1 MMITKLYKC
10 IPKFWGT
17 FFIAFTFLCFFFS
30 SQTLTVEAVGQRDV
44 ETNISKIND
53 GVTNWRAETYATT
66 TNDVGQIPLGG
77 NAYLDYTFGAARDA
91 NNNVVQSGAD
101 NTILT
106 DSGIATGSSSLYNS
120 KINIFFNNNGKY
132 YGILHQGAN
141 SYKGGSPGNASDTS
155 LDFALVTGI
164 SELSYSNFSILK
176 QLKYKVYYTGTENGK
191 PVYKIGGYVFNQS
204 IYAEILLRPSP
215 SGAPIVQRELYLYNP
230 STSKKTFQVY
240 FGEDTDLDSTGAN
253 SSDDVPMYAI
263 GNNKGLYL
271 YSSKIAPTNSSKIFV
286 TNDVTDGFANYMGQ
300 AYNNAFN
307 WSLKGKPLNGRTG
320 DLTSPKLTYNLD
332 DSNNIGDY
340 SRPAG
345 SPLLYG
351 VGAGGA
357 IFPIVNNN
365 NEQDSAYTLR
375 WKPTTLNPGQTTHY
389 SSAIGGTLPGY
400 ATPTVSKT
408 CVNKTRNINNSQIG
422 DTLQFTLTVS
432 ISGSSWDYNRLLDT
446 MPTGLTLDPNSVK
459 YVWTEKE
466 PSGSGSNL
474 HDVDVIKSS
483 YGVPASSTTNNTID
497 YDPNTT
503 IGDKGKY
510 VVTYDATIN
519 NKATPNIT
527 NNAYFTGHN
536 HVHNNGDVTS
546 PATKSIP
553 VTLPN
558 FKYQFTNQIRNDTT
572 DPDGAFS
579 SSTNG
584 KQGDII
590 EYQTTLSPIGID
602 FLKSG
607 HFNDVV
613 PDGLELVPD
622 SITVNGSKQ
631 NTLDFDTSSI
641 TSGNPLTVDFKA
653 KITNINKATVT
664 NTATITNAVI
674 NPSINYG
681 TLISDNADLNIEET
695 LPTTSFVE
703 VPSTIDF
710 GSTTS
715 IGNPRMLNNIRT
727 DGKLIINHSANTPFN
742 VSVAYDNSTDPI
754 ESNGNKLI
762 TSDSD
767 NAMMFDQSS
776 DGETPNWKPIVID
789 PGVPIKSGGFSGSY
803 NNYDLSGYIGL
814 NKWKLL
820 VPANSKAGQ
829 YSGEITWS
837 IDDTPQ

>member
-1 MMITKLYKC
+1 MMMTKLYKC
-10 IPKFWGT
+10 IPKFLGA
-17 FFIAFTFLCFFFS
+17 FFIVFILMCFFS
-30 SQTLTVEAVGQRDV
+30 NQTLTVEGAGQGDV

-53 GVTNWRAETYATT
+53 GITNWKAQTYAST
-66 TNDVGQIPLGG
+66 TNNVGEISLGG
-77 NAYLDYTFGAARDA
+77 KDSLDYTFGAARDA
-91 NNNVVQSGAD
+91 NNNVVLNGAD
-101 NTILT
+101 NTILA
-106 DSGIATGSSSLYNS
+106 DSGVSGATSLYNS

-132 YGILHQGAN
+132 YGILHQGTN

-164 SELSYSNFSILK
+164 ATLSYSNYSILK
-176 QLKYKVYYTGTENGK
+176 QMKYKVYYTGTDSRSK
-191 PVYKIGGYVFNQS
+191 PVYKIGGFLSNQG
-204 IYAEILLRPSP
+204 IYAEILLRPSL

-230 STSKKTFQVY
+230 TTSIKKFQIY
-240 FGEDTDLDSTGAN
+240 YGEDTDMDSNGSN
-253 SSDDVPMYAI
+253 SSDNVPMYAI

-271 YSSKIAPTNSSKIFV
+271 YSTQIASDASSKLLI
-286 TNDVTDGFANYMGQ
+286 TNDVTDGFDNYMGE
-300 AYNNAFN
+300 AFTSPYD
-307 WSLKGKPLNGRTG
+307 WSKKGKPSGNSGT
-320 DLTSPKLTYNLD
+320 LTSPMLTFGQDGLD
-332 DSNNIGDY
+332 NRGDY
-340 SRPAG
+340 DRVAG

-351 VGAGGA
+351 VGSGGT
-357 IFPIVNNN
+357 IFPIVNGDGI
-365 NEQDSAYTLR
+365 QDSAYVLR
-375 WKPTTLNPGQTTHY
+375 WKPTAINPGQTTHY

-408 CVNKTRNINNSQIG
+408 YVNETRNNGTNQVG
-422 DTLQFTLTVS
+422 DTLQFTLTVG
-432 ISGSSWDYNRLLDT
+432 ISGSSWNFNRLLDT
-446 MPTGLTLDPNSVK
+446 MPTGLTLDPSSVK
-459 YVWTEKE
+459 YVWTQTQ
-466 PSGSGSNL
+466 PTGSGSNM
-474 HDVDVIKSS
+474 HDVDVVKGS
-483 YGVPASSTTNNTID
+483 GTVPTSSTTNNQID
-497 YDPNTT
+497 YNSNAN

-519 NKATPNIT
+519 NKATSTVT
-527 NNAYFTGHN
+527 NNADFTGHN
-536 HVHNNGDVTS
+536 VVQNTGDVTNR
-546 PATKSIP
+546 ATTSIP
-553 VTLPN
+553 VTIPN

-579 SSTNG
+579 SSTSG
-584 KQGDII
+584 KKGDIV

-607 HFNDVV
+607 HFNDIV
-613 PDGLELVPD
+613 PDGLELDPD
-622 SITVNGSKQ
+622 SIKVNGSPQ
-631 NTLDFDTSSI
+631 SSLDFDVSTI

-653 KITNINKATVT
+653 KITSINKATVS
-664 NTATITNAVI
+664 NTATITNVVI
-674 NPSINYG
+674 NPSTNYG
-681 TLISDNADLNIEET
+681 TIISDNADLNIEET

-715 IGNPRMLNNIRT
+715 VGNPRMLNNVRT
-727 DGKLIINHSANTPFN
+727 DGKLIINHSADTPFN
-742 VSVAYDNSTDPI
+742 VSVSYDNTTDPI

-767 NAMMFDQSS
+767 NAMMFDQSN
-776 DGETPNWKPIVID
+776 DDNAPNWKPIVIG

-829 YSGEITWS
+829 YSGKITWS